1 MAKDV
6 SAERKK
12 CANLQR
18 QDTIKEREMKSAFTH
33 WANLGAVRDDISYCK
48 GFKFKL
54 QSNYETQIR
63 PANC

>member
-18 QDTIKEREMKSAFTH
+18 QDTIKEREMKSAFAH
-33 WANLGAVRDDISYCK
+33 WANLGAARDDNSYCK
-48 GFKFKL
+48 GFKCKL
-54 QSNYETQIR
+54 RSNDETQIR
-63 PANC
+63 PTNC